1 MLALYLSLCDSEEQQ
16 NKIIY
21 IYEKYYDVMYR
32 AVYNV
37 IQDTETA
44 RDLVHET
51 MIKIIKNGT
60 ALAIDN
66 ELSLKSYLAIT
77 AQNTAIDYMR
87 VKDNQPKMDIDEL
100 YEISENEAAPDMWID
115 FWIGQER
122 YDRLVQYIRELPDKL
137 HEACYLKYVCEM
149 GDQAIA
155 TELNIS
161 YANAAMRVH
170 RGKALLQ
177 KKLAEVR
184 ENEE

>member
-16 NKIIY
+16 NKLIY

-32 AVYNV
+32 AAYKV
-37 IQDTETA
+37 IRNTETA

-60 ALAIDN
+60 ALSIEN
-66 ELSLKSYLAIT
+66 ELSLKNYLAIT
-77 AQNTAIDYMR
+77 AQNLAIDYMR
-87 VKDNQPKMDIDEL
+87 VKENQPMVDIDEL
-100 YEISENEAAPDMWID
+100 YGELQNEAAPDLMSDLLID
-115 FWIGQER
+115 QEQ
-122 YDRLVQYIRELPDKL
+122 YDRLVQCIRELPDTLQK
-137 HEACYLKYVCEM
+137 ACYLKYVCEM

-161 YANAAMRVH
+161 YASAAMRIH

-184 ENEE
+184 NNEK